1 MTFDPQWGSFC
12 RHSVSVL
19 EPIDMDERLSG
30 IEAFV
35 QAVEAG
41 SFARAAEKLGLT
53 RSAVGKSV
61 ARLEQRLGARLFHRT
76 TRAQSL
82 TEDGHAFYERCRR
95 ALDEIDAAEAALDA
109 GRREP
114 AGRLRVSVP
123 LLFGRHCV
131 APVLARLARRYPRL
145 DLEIA
150 FSDRVAD
157 LLEDG
162 FDLAVRIGELR
173 DSPNLAARRLG
184 AQTFAVCAAP
194 SYLGKRK
201 RPVRAEDFA
210 SMTAITY
217 SRAGAELPWEV
228 RDAHGRRHTLPIAR
242 HLRFDDV
249 QAIADAALAG
259 FGVARLPH
267 WLIAP
272 LLQSGALLLL
282 MEDVEVETSDVHA
295 VWPHSRYLPSKT
307 RAAIDALAA
316 EVPALLGSEARVN

>member
-1 MTFDPQWGSFC
+1 MEEG
-12 RHSVSVL
+12 
-19 EPIDMDERLSG
+19 LSG
-30 IEAFV
+30 IQAFV

-41 SFARAAEKLGLT
+41 GFARAAEKMGLT

-61 ARLEQRLGARLFHRT
+61 ARLEGRLGVRLFHRT

-82 TEDGHAFYERCRR
+82 TEDGQVFYERCRR
-95 ALDEIDAAEAALDA
+95 ALDEITAAEAALES

-114 AGRLRVSVP
+114 SGRLRVSVP

-131 APVLARLARRYPRL
+131 VPVLARLTRRHPRL

-150 FSDRVAD
+150 FSDRVVD

-173 DSPNLAARRLG
+173 DSSNLAARLLG
-184 AQTFAVCAAP
+184 VQMFVMCASP
-194 SYLGKRK
+194 GYLAGRA
-201 RPVRAEDFA
+201 RPLRPADFA
-210 SMTAITY
+210 TLTAITY
-217 SRAGAELPWEV
+217 SRAGVQQPWEI
-228 RDAHGRRHTLPIAR
+228 RDAEGRRHTLSVAR

-259 FGVARLPH
+259 FGIARLPR
-267 WLIAP
+267 WLIASRLKSGELLP
-272 LLQSGALLLL
+272 LLDGA
-282 MEDVEVETSDVHA
+282 EQPSEIHA
-295 VWPHSRYLPSKT
+295 VWPHSRYLPSKS

-316 EVPALLGSEARVN
+316 EVPALLGADQRTSLRAPSLA

>member
-1 MTFDPQWGSFC
+1 
-12 RHSVSVL
+12 
-19 EPIDMDERLSG
+19 MDERLSG

-35 QAVEAG
+35 QSVEAG
-41 SFARAAEKLGLT
+41 SFARAADKLGLT

-61 ARLEQRLGARLFHRT
+61 ARLEQRLGVRLFHRT
-76 TRAQSL
+76 TRVHSL
-82 TEDGHAFYERCRR
+82 TEDGHAFYERCKR
-95 ALDEIDAAEAALDA
+95 ALEEIDAAEAALDA

-123 LLFGRHCV
+123 LVFGRHCV
-131 APVLARLARRYPRL
+131 APVLTKLARRHPRL
-145 DLEIA
+145 DLELA
-150 FSDRVAD
+150 FSDRVSD

-184 AQTFAVCAAP
+184 SQTFVMCAAP
-194 SYLGKRK
+194 SYLGKR
-201 RPVRAEDFA
+201 RRSLRAEDFA
-210 SMTAITY
+210 SLTALTY
-217 SRAGAELPWEV
+217 SRAGAETPWQV
-228 RDAHGRRHTLPIAR
+228 PVAR

-259 FGVARLPH
+259 IGIARLPH

-272 LLQSGALLLL
+272 LVKSGSLVLL
-282 MEDVEVETSDVHA
+282 MEGAELESSDIHA

-307 RAAIDALAA
+307 RAAIDALAR
-316 EVPALLGSEARVN
+316 ELPRLLGSSNHTGR

>member
-1 MTFDPQWGSFC
+1 
-12 RHSVSVL
+12 
-19 EPIDMDERLSG
+19 MDERLSG

-35 QAVEAG
+35 QAVETG
-41 SFARAAEKLGLT
+41 SFARAAEKLRLT

-82 TEDGHAFYERCRR
+82 TEDGHAYYERCRR

-131 APVLARLARRYPRL
+131 APVLTKLARRHPRL
-145 DLEIA
+145 DLELA
-150 FSDRVAD
+150 FSDRVTD
-157 LLEDG
+157 LPEDG

-184 AQTFAVCAAP
+184 AQTFVMCAAP

-201 RPVRAEDFA
+201 RPRRAEDFA
-210 SMTAITY
+210 SLTAITY
-217 SRAGAELPWEV
+217 SRAGAETPWQV
-228 RDAHGRRHTLPIAR
+228 PIAR

-249 QAIADAALAG
+249 QAIADAAVAG
-259 FGVARLPH
+259 VGIARLPR

-272 LLQSGALLLL
+272 LLKSGELVLL
-282 MEDVEVETSDVHA
+282 MEGAEVESSDIHA

-316 EVPALLGSEARVN
+316 EVPALLGASVAGRR